1 MLNNKYQPI
10 LTESTRKNFFNYI
23 QSLPFPEIDYFAIGL
38 QNTLTKKSIALMSC
52 TQWQEAFYQKD
63 YAPHDPV
70 RQAALYTK
78 KNIIPFSDIEIKD
91 KRGQEIM
98 QHRARVGIKQ
108 GVVLM
113 QRFGQ
118 FNYMVTLGTGFSKF
132 NAHAFLEKDPNQIQS
147 LKKELMNLILEDAKE
162 FFLTSTLM

>member
-1 MLNNKYQPI
+1 MLNSKYQPI
-10 LTESTRKNFFNYI
+10 LTESTRKNFLNYI
-23 QSLPFPEIDYFAIGL
+23 QSLSFPEIDYFAIGL
-38 QNTLTKKSIALMSC
+38 QNTLTKKSISLMSC
-52 TQWQEAFYQKD
+52 AQWQEAFYQKN

-78 KNIIPFSDIEIKD
+78 KNIIPFSDIEVKD
-91 KRGQEIM
+91 KLGQEIM
-98 QHRARVGIKQ
+98 QHRARLGMKH

-118 FNYMVTLGTGFSKF
+118 FNYMVTLATGFSKF
-132 NAHAFLEKDPNQIQS
+132 NPHVFLQQDPNQIQS
-147 LKKELMNLILEDAKE
+147 LKKELMYLIREEAKE